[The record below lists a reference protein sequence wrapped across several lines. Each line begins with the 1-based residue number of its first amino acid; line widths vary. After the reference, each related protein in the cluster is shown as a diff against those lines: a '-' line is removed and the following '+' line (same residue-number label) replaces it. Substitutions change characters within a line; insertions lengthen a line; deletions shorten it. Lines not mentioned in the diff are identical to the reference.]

1 MIPRVGIIGFGA
13 IAQDL
18 VTILCAEGPAPRL
31 AILVRSGRESTTR
44 EVLSSKGLPDGALIT
59 SNLDE
64 WLDPVPDVV
73 AECAGHG
80 AVDSYGQ
87 AVLNA
92 GADLVIASVGALAD
106 AALFDRLRNA
116 AENSGGQVIIPSGA
130 IGGLD
135 VLSVARLSGL
145 VSVDYTGRKPPL
157 AWAGTPAEDTY
168 DLSALDAP
176 TVIFKGTAREAAT
189 SYPKNANVAAT
200 LALAGLGMDHTGAML
215 IADPTITEN
224 VHEFRVI
231 SNAVEATLRLVGKPS
246 PRNPK
251 TSQTTALSIARAVQ
265 NRWSAIVI

>member
-18 VTILCAEGPAPRL
+18 VTILCAEDPAPRL
-31 AILVRSGRESTTR
+31 AILVRSGRESTAR
-44 EVLSSKGLPDGALIT
+44 EVLGSKGLPDDALIT
-59 SNLDE
+59 SDLDK
-64 WLDPVPDVV
+64 WLDPVPNVV

-80 AVDSYGQ
+80 AVEDYGE
-87 AVLNA
+87 AVLNT

-106 AALFDRLRNA
+106 AALFDRLKNA
-116 AENSGGQVIIPSGA
+116 AENNAGQVIIPSGA

-145 VSVDYTGRKPPL
+145 VSVDYTGCKPPL
-157 AWAGTPAEDTY
+157 AWAGTPAEDTH

-176 TVIFKGTAREAAT
+176 TIIFKGTAREAAT

-200 LALAGLGMDHTGAML
+200 LALAGLGMDHTGATL
-215 IADPTITEN
+215 IADPKMTEN